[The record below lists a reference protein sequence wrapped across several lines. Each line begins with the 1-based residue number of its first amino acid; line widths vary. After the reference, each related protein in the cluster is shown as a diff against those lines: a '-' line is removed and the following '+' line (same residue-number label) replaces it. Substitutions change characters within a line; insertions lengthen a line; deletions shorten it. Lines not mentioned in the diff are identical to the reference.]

1 MSQPSATSGKPEP
14 LLTEIQ
20 AAEFLNLSTRTLQA
34 WRIKGG
40 GPCFLKLGRAIRYRQ
55 ADLNGWLETR
65 ALAHTSAELQS

>member
-1 MSQPSATSGKPEP
+1 MSQPSATGGKPEP

-20 AAEFLNLSTRTLQA
+20 AAELLNLSTRTLQA

-40 GPCFLKLGRAIRYRQ
+40 GPRFLKLGRAIRYRQ

-65 ALAHTSAELQS
+65 ALAHTSTEMQL